1 MLSQEE
7 TVLHIRKAK
16 HGDNSSKEVLLEN
29 NSLLIKSVIRRFK
42 NKGVEYEDLYQLGS
56 IGFLKAIN
64 NFDESF
70 GVRFSTYAV
79 PMIIGEVKRFLRDDG
94 AIKVS
99 RIIKMN
105 AKAINKYIEEHEGE
119 NGETPT
125 VEEISEK
132 LGIDKEDVVLALD
145 SAKMPVSLSEAID
158 DGDDKKLELIDK
170 IASDYKEDDMVDKIL
185 LESII
190 EKLPPR
196 EKKVVIMRYY
206 RDSTQSEIAKAL
218 GVSQVQVS
226 RIESRIIKEIKEK
239 FEGRVFL

>member
-1 MLSQEE
+1 MLSAEE
-7 TVLHIRKAK
+7 TVLHVRKAK
-16 HGDNSSKEVLLEN
+16 LGDNSSKEILLEN

-42 NKGVEYEDLYQLGS
+42 NKGVEYDDLYQLGC

-105 AKAINKYIEEHEGE
+105 ARAINKFMETYGGE

-125 VEEISEK
+125 VEEISTALNIE
-132 LGIDKEDVVLALD
+132 KEDVVLALD
-145 SAKMPVSLSEAID
+145 SSKMPVSLSEAFD

-170 IASDYKEDDMVDKIL
+170 IASEEKEEDMVDKIL
-185 LESII
+185 LESMI
-190 EKLPPR
+190 ERLPPR
-196 EKKVVIMRYY
+196 EKKIIIMRYY

-226 RIESRIIKEIKEK
+226 RIESRIIKELKEN
-239 FEGRVFL
+239 F